1 LSASGFVARHANI
14 SSPLMLDS
22 VLVLR
27 RLKSSTCA
35 TETPNIKRVS
45 VSQSVALMSST
56 EVRLVR
62 QSRVALA
69 NNMEARGFCR
79 LEMIGTK
86 PHRNST
92 ISLIIDRISQHLPH
106 HSTWRLCEVEWP
118 FASNVGKQH

>member
-1 LSASGFVARHANI
+1 MSASGSVARHANI

-56 EVRLVR
+56 EVHLVR
-62 QSRVALA
+62 QRRVALA
-69 NNMEARGFCR
+69 NNMAARGFCR
-79 LEMIGTK
+79 LEMIGTTV
-86 PHRNST
+86 P
-92 ISLIIDRISQHLPH
+92 SQSKTHLPA
-106 HSTWRLCEVEWP
+106 STTPLHVE
-118 FASNVGKQH
+118 AV